1 MIAQVIVDVAA
12 RQTDRIFEYHIPTE
26 LEKDIAIGSRVV
38 VPFGPRKV
46 QGFVVGITDQS
57 EFKGKLKD
65 LLVVVDEMPPLTP
78 ELVKLSADL
87 AKNIFS
93 YRIKILQA
101 MLPWVM
107 RANYRKLL
115 VPAND
120 RAAKMPLFQGDPI
133 DLNKIT
139 DLAEIKQF
147 RKLLQDD
154 QAKIEYVV
162 ENRAKKKKENQYEL
176 ALKKEE
182 YPKIYNTLRQ
192 NAVKQKKLLMD
203 IIDNAADYPKSQ
215 SQLEKQLGLTVA
227 SLNSAITK
235 GWLNKKSVEVY
246 RDPLSGFDDGEHK
259 TAVTLNGEQQ
269 GALNQITQAIEQ
281 RQAETFLLEGITGS
295 GKTEVYLHAISKALK
310 QGRNALMLVPEISLT
325 PQMVRQVKARFG
337 QEVAVLHSAL
347 SEGEKY
353 DEWRRIR
360 RGETKVV
367 VGARSAV
374 FAPLDNIGLIVIDEE
389 HESSYK
395 QETDPRY
402 NARDVAIWRSKFH
415 NCPLVLGS
423 ATPSLGSR
431 ARAQKNVY
439 HLLRLTERANQKK
452 LPKVNLI
459 DLKHVQFA
467 GGQFDLSVELVDA
480 IKKRLTKKEQV
491 ILMLNRRGFAN
502 FMLCRECGFVLKC
515 PNCDVSL
522 NLHKDTNSMQCHY
535 CGHTEPVPTRCP
547 NCQSSQIRFL
557 GAGTQK
563 VQEEL
568 EKLLPGARIL
578 RMDVDTTRRK
588 GSYKKILDAFGAH
601 EADIL
606 LGTQMIAK
614 GLDFPNVTL
623 VGVINADTGLWLSD
637 YNASEK
643 TFELLT
649 QVAGR
654 AGRADKEGEVLI
666 QTYNP
671 EHYAIQ
677 LAQTQDY
684 ERFYGYEMNMR
695 HAGNYPP
702 YFYTVLISIA
712 AKKEQNAAREAFR
725 IKRYLNE
732 HLHEP
737 TIILGPTPS
746 AISRVKNQY
755 YYQILVKYK
764 KEPNLNE
771 LLHHVQDS
779 AQEAKKYGLSIF
791 IDNEPER
798 IM

>member
-1 MIAQVIVDVAA
+1 MIAQVIVDVAVK
-12 RQTDRIFEYHIPTE
+12 QTDRIFEYHIPTE
-26 LEKDIAIGSRVV
+26 LEKSIQIGSRVV
-38 VPFGPRKV
+38 VPFGRRKV
-46 QGFVVGITDQS
+46 QGFVVGLTEKS

-65 LLVVVDEMPPLTP
+65 LLVIVDEMPPLTP
-78 ELVKLSADL
+78 ELVDLSQSL
-87 AKNIFS
+87 AKDIFS

-107 RANYRKLL
+107 RAGYRKLL
-115 VPAND
+115 VPNND
-120 RAAKMPLFQGDPI
+120 QAKQLPFFKGDPI
-133 DLNKIT
+133 DLNKLT
-139 DLAEIKQF
+139 DLQQIGKVHQ
-147 RKLLQDD
+147 LLRNDD
-154 QAKIEYVV
+154 AKIEYLV
-162 ENRAKKKKENQYEL
+162 ENRAKKKKENQYAL
-176 ALKKEE
+176 ALDSTE
-182 YPKIYNTLRQ
+182 YTKIYNTLRQ
-192 NAVKQKKLLMD
+192 NAVKQKKLVMD
-203 IIDNAADYPKSQ
+203 IIENAATYPKSQ
-215 SQLEKQLGLTVA
+215 NKLEKELGLTAAV
-227 SLNSAITK
+227 LNSAVKK
-235 GWLNKKSVEVY
+235 GWLVKKAVEVY
-246 RDPLSGFDDGEHK
+246 RNPLAGFEDDEK
-259 TAVTLNGEQQ
+259 PKPVTLNEQQ
-269 GALNQITQAIEQ
+269 QAALDQIASAINK
-281 RQAETFLLEGITGS
+281 RRSKTFLLEGITGS
-295 GKTEVYLHAISKALK
+295 GKTEVYLHAISKALS

-337 QEVAVLHSAL
+337 NQVAVLHSAL

-374 FAPLDNIGLIVIDEE
+374 FAPLDKIGLIVIDEE
-389 HESSYK
+389 HEASYK

-402 NARDVAIWRSKFH
+402 NAKDVALWRSRYH
-415 NCPLVLGS
+415 HCPLVLGS
-423 ATPSLGSR
+423 ATPALGSR
-431 ARAQKNVY
+431 ARAQKHVY
-439 HLLRLTERANQKK
+439 QLLRLTKRANNKK
-452 LPKVNLI
+452 LPQVNLI

-467 GGQFDLSVELVDA
+467 GGQFDLSVDLVAA
-480 IKKRLTKKEQV
+480 IKKRLEKKEEV

-535 CGHTEPVPTRCP
+535 CGHSEPIPQACP
-547 NCQSSQIRFL
+547 NCQSKQIRFL
-557 GAGTQK
+557 GTGTQK

-568 EKLLPGARIL
+568 KELLPGARIL

-588 GSYKKILDAFGAH
+588 GSYKRILDAFGDH

-623 VGVINADTGLWLSD
+623 VGVINADTGLWISD
-637 YNASEK
+637 YNASER

-654 AGRADKEGEVLI
+654 AGRAEKEGEVLI

-677 LAQTQDY
+677 LAKTQDY
-684 ERFYGYEMNMR
+684 ERFYGYEMHVR
-695 HAGNYPP
+695 HEGNYPP
-702 YFYTVLISIA
+702 YFFTVLISIS

-725 IKRYLNE
+725 IKRYLMQ
-732 HLHEP
+732 HLGQE
-737 TIILGPTPS
+737 TIILGPSPS
-746 AISRVKNQY
+746 AISRLKNKY

-764 KEPNLNE
+764 KEPNLNK

-779 AQEAKKYGLSIF
+779 AQEARKYGLSIF

>member
-12 RQTDRIFEYHIPTE
+12 KQTDRIFEYHIPAE
-26 LEKDIAIGSRVV
+26 LEKDIKIGSRII
-38 VPFGPRKV
+38 VPFGRRKV
-46 QGFVVGITDQS
+46 QGFVVGIEEKSQ
-57 EFKGKLKD
+57 FKGKLKD
-65 LLVVVDEMPPLTP
+65 LLVTVDEMPPLTP
-78 ELVKLSADL
+78 ELIKLSENL
-87 AKNIFS
+87 AQNIFS
-93 YRIKILQA
+93 YRITILQA

-107 RANYRKLL
+107 RAGYRKLL
-115 VPAND
+115 VPANEK
-120 RAAKMPLFQGDPI
+120 AKQIPFFQGDPV
-133 DLNKIT
+133 DLSKMT
-139 DLAEIKQF
+139 DLKQIKKAHQ
-147 RKLLQDD
+147 LLKSDD
-154 QAKIEYVV
+154 AKIEYVV
-162 ENRAKKKKENQYEL
+162 ENRAKEKKENQYEL
-176 ALKKEE
+176 TLDSAE
-182 YPKIYNTLRQ
+182 YTKIYNTLRQ
-192 NAVKQKKLLMD
+192 NAVKQKQLIMD
-203 IIDNAADYPKSQ
+203 IIENKDDYPKSQ
-215 SQLEKQLGLTVA
+215 SSLIKGLGLSTA
-227 SLNSAITK
+227 SLNSAVEK
-235 GWLNKKSVEVY
+235 GWLKRKAVEVY
-246 RDPLSGFDDGEHK
+246 RNPLAGFEDEEK
-259 TAVTLNGEQQ
+259 PVPVTLNDEQQ
-269 GALNQITQAIEQ
+269 TALNQINKAIDQ
-281 RQAETFLLEGITGS
+281 HKAETFLLEGITGS
-295 GKTEVYLHAISKALK
+295 GKTEVYLHAIGKALA

-325 PQMVRQVKARFG
+325 PQMVKQVKARFG
-337 QEVAVLHSAL
+337 DKVAVLHSAL

-360 RGETKVV
+360 RGEIQVV

-374 FAPLDNIGLIVIDEE
+374 FVPLDNIGLIVIDEE

-395 QETDPRY
+395 QETNPRY
-402 NARDVAIWRSKFH
+402 NAKNVAIWRSKYH
-415 NCPLVLGS
+415 HCPLVLGS

-431 ARAQKNVY
+431 ARAQKDVY
-439 HLLRLTERANQKK
+439 HLLRLTKRANHKK

-480 IKKRLTKKEQV
+480 IKKRLEKKEQV

-535 CGHTEPVPTRCP
+535 CGHTEPIPTRCP
-547 NCQSSQIRFL
+547 NCQSSKIRFL
-557 GAGTQK
+557 GTGTQK

-568 EKLLPGARIL
+568 DELLPGARIL

-588 GSYKKILDAFGAH
+588 GSYKRILDSFGNH

-654 AGRADKEGEVLI
+654 AGRADKEGKVLI

-684 ERFYGYEMNMR
+684 ERFYSYEMHMR
-695 HAGNYPP
+695 HVGNYPP
-702 YFYTVLISIA
+702 YFYTVLISVA
-712 AKKEQNAAREAFR
+712 AKKEQNAAREAFK
-725 IKRYLNE
+725 IKRYLLQ
-732 HLHEP
+732 HLNNQV
-737 TIILGPTPS
+737 IILGPSPS

-764 KEPNLNE
+764 KEPNLNK

>member
-12 RQTDRIFEYHIPTE
+12 RQTDRVFEYHVPSDI
-26 LEKDIAIGSRVV
+26 EKEIKVGSRVV

-46 QGFVVGITDQS
+46 QGFVVGLS
-57 EFKGKLKD
+57 ETSNFKGKMKD

-87 AKNIFS
+87 AQNIYS

-107 RANYRKLL
+107 RAGYRKLL
-115 VPAND
+115 LPTSSEAK
-120 RAAKMPLFQGDPI
+120 KMPFFQGDPI

-139 DLAEIKQF
+139 DSTQIK
-147 RKLLQDD
+147 KISTLLKNDD
-154 QAKIEYVV
+154 AKIEYVV
-162 ENRAKKKKENQYEL
+162 DNKAKKKKENQYSL
-176 ALKKEE
+176 ALAPEE
-182 YPKIYNTLRQ
+182 YTKIYNTLRQ
-192 NAVKQKKLLMD
+192 NAVKQKQLLMD
-203 IIDNAADYPKSQ
+203 IVEHTDDYPKTQ
-215 SQLEKQLGLTVA
+215 KDLETELDLTAAV
-227 SLNSAITK
+227 LNSAVKK
-235 GWLNKKSVEVY
+235 GWLKKKAVEVY
-246 RDPLSGFDDGEHK
+246 RDPLAGFKDDEK
-259 TAVTLNGEQQ
+259 PAPIKLNDKQQ
-269 GALNQITQAIEQ
+269 HALDEIAKAIDEKK
-281 RQAETFLLEGITGS
+281 AETFLLEGITGS
-295 GKTEVYLHAISKALK
+295 GKTEVYLHAISKALA
-310 QGRNALMLVPEISLT
+310 QGRTALMLVPEISLT

-374 FAPLDNIGLIVIDEE
+374 FAPLKNIGLIVIDEE

-395 QETDPRY
+395 QESDPRY
-402 NARDVAIWRSKFH
+402 NARDVAIWRSKYH
-415 NCPLVLGS
+415 HCPLVLGS

-439 HLLRLTERANQKK
+439 HLLRLTKRANNKK
-452 LPKVNLI
+452 LPKVRLI

-467 GGQFDLSVELVDA
+467 GGQFDLSLELVDA
-480 IKKRLTKKEQV
+480 IKKRLEKKEQI

-522 NLHKDTNSMQCHY
+522 NLHKVTNCMQCHY
-535 CGHTEPVPTRCP
+535 CGHTEPIPTRCP

-557 GAGTQK
+557 GTGTQK

-568 EKLLPGARIL
+568 EELLPGARIL

-588 GSYKKILDAFGAH
+588 GSYKRILDAFGNH

-654 AGRADKEGEVLI
+654 AGRAEKEGEVLI

-684 ERFYGYEMNMR
+684 ERFYGYEMNVR

-702 YFYTVLISIA
+702 YFFTVLISIA
-712 AKKEQNAAREAFR
+712 AKKEQNAAREAFK
-725 IKRYLNE
+725 IKRYLTKQ
-732 HLHEP
+732 LHAE

>member
-12 RQTDRIFEYHIPTE
+12 RQTDRAFEYHIPSD
-26 LEKDIAIGSRVV
+26 LEKDIKIGSRVV

-46 QGFVVGITDQS
+46 QGFVVGLSETS

-87 AKNIFS
+87 AKNIYS

-107 RANYRKLL
+107 RAGYRKLL
-115 VPAND
+115 LPNSSQAQ
-120 RAAKMPLFQGDPI
+120 KMQFFKGDPI
-133 DLNKIT
+133 DLNKVT
-139 DLAEIKQF
+139 DPDQIKQI
-147 RKLLQDD
+147 RKLLRNDD
-154 QAKIEYVV
+154 AKIEYVV
-162 ENRAKKKKENQYEL
+162 ENKAKKKKENQYDLVL
-176 ALKKEE
+176 APSE
-182 YPKIYNTLRQ
+182 YEKIYNTLRQ
-192 NAVKQKKLLMD
+192 NAVKQKQLLMD
-203 IIDNAADYPKSQ
+203 IVENYKAYPKSQ
-215 SQLEKQLGLTVA
+215 SNLENKLDLTSSV
-227 SLNSAITK
+227 LNSAVKK
-235 GWLNKKSVEVY
+235 GWLKRKAVEVY
-246 RDPLSGFDDGEHK
+246 RDPLAGFDDHK
-259 TAVTLNGEQQ
+259 PAKITLNDEQQ
-269 GALNQITQAIEQ
+269 NALDQIAQKIDQ
-281 RQAETFLLEGITGS
+281 QKSKTFLLEGITGS
-295 GKTEVYLHAISKALK
+295 GKTEVYLHAISEALA

-325 PQMVRQVKARFG
+325 PQMVRQVRARFG

-402 NARDVAIWRSKFH
+402 NARNVAIWRSKYH
-415 NCPLVLGS
+415 HCPLVLGS

-431 ARAQKNVY
+431 ARAQKHVY
-439 HLLRLTERANQKK
+439 QLLRLTKRANHKE
-452 LPKVNLI
+452 LPQVNLI

-467 GGQFDLSVELVDA
+467 GGQFDLSVNLVNA
-480 IKKRLTKKEQV
+480 IKDRLEKKEQV

-535 CGHTEPVPTRCP
+535 CGHTEPIPQRCP

-557 GAGTQK
+557 GTGTQK

-568 EKLLPGARIL
+568 EELLPGARIL

-588 GSYKKILDAFGAH
+588 GSYKRILDAFGNH

-623 VGVINADTGLWLSD
+623 VGVINADTGLWISD

-654 AGRADKEGEVLI
+654 AGRAEKEGEVMI

-671 EHYAIQ
+671 DHYAIQ
-677 LAQTQDY
+677 LAKTQDY
-684 ERFYGYEMNMR
+684 ERFYAYEMNVR

-702 YFYTVLISIA
+702 YFFTVLISIA
-712 AKKEQNAAREAFR
+712 SKKEQNAAREAFR
-725 IKRYLNE
+725 IKRFLMQR
-732 HLHEP
+732 LHQE
-737 TIILGPTPS
+737 TIILGPSPS

-779 AQEAKKYGLSIF
+779 AQEAKKYGLSIY

>member
-12 RQTDRIFEYHIPTE
+12 RQTDRAFEYHIPSD
-26 LEKDIAIGSRVV
+26 LEKDIKIGSRVV

-46 QGFVVGITDQS
+46 QGFVVGLSEIS

-87 AKNIFS
+87 AKNIYS

-107 RANYRKLL
+107 RAGYRKLL
-115 VPAND
+115 LPNSSQAQ
-120 RAAKMPLFQGDPI
+120 KMQFFKGDPI
-133 DLNKIT
+133 DLNKVT
-139 DLAEIKQF
+139 DPDQIKQI
-147 RKLLQDD
+147 RKLLRNDD
-154 QAKIEYVV
+154 AKIEYVV
-162 ENRAKKKKENQYEL
+162 ENKAKKKKENQYDLVL
-176 ALKKEE
+176 APLE
-182 YPKIYNTLRQ
+182 YEKIYNTLRQ
-192 NAVKQKKLLMD
+192 NAVKQKQLLMD
-203 IIDNAADYPKSQ
+203 IVENYKAYPKSQ
-215 SQLEKQLGLTVA
+215 SNLENKLDLTSSV
-227 SLNSAITK
+227 LNSAVKK
-235 GWLNKKSVEVY
+235 GWLKRKAVEVY
-246 RDPLSGFDDGEHK
+246 RDPLAGFDDHK
-259 TAVTLNGEQQ
+259 PTKITLNDEQQ
-269 GALNQITQAIEQ
+269 NALDQIAQKIDQ
-281 RQAETFLLEGITGS
+281 QKSKTFLLEGITGS
-295 GKTEVYLHAISKALK
+295 GKTEVYLHAISEALA

-325 PQMVRQVKARFG
+325 PQMVRQVRARFG

-402 NARDVAIWRSKFH
+402 NARNVAIWRSKYH
-415 NCPLVLGS
+415 HCPLVLGS

-431 ARAQKNVY
+431 ARAQKHVY
-439 HLLRLTERANQKK
+439 QLLRLTKRANHKK
-452 LPKVNLI
+452 LPRVNLI

-467 GGQFDLSVELVDA
+467 GGQFDLSVNLVNA
-480 IKKRLTKKEQV
+480 IKDRLEKKEQV

-535 CGHTEPVPTRCP
+535 CGHTEWIPQRCP

-557 GAGTQK
+557 GTGTQK

-568 EKLLPGARIL
+568 EELLPGARIL

-588 GSYKKILDAFGAH
+588 GSYKRILDAFGNH

-623 VGVINADTGLWLSD
+623 VGVINADTGLWISD

-654 AGRADKEGEVLI
+654 AGRAEKEGEVMI

-671 EHYAIQ
+671 DHYAIQ
-677 LAQTQDY
+677 LAKTQDY
-684 ERFYGYEMNMR
+684 ERFYAYEMNVR

-702 YFYTVLISIA
+702 YFFTVLISIA
-712 AKKEQNAAREAFR
+712 SKKEQNAAREAFR
-725 IKRYLNE
+725 IKRFLMQR
-732 HLHEP
+732 LHQE
-737 TIILGPTPS
+737 TIILGPSPS

-779 AQEAKKYGLSIF
+779 AQEAKKYGLSIY

>member
-12 RQTDRIFEYHIPTE
+12 RQTDRVFEYHIPSDI
-26 LEKDIAIGSRVV
+26 EKEIQVGSRVV

-46 QGFVVGITDQS
+46 QGFVVGLS
-57 EFKGKLKD
+57 ETSNFKGKMKD

-87 AKNIFS
+87 AQNIYS

-107 RANYRKLL
+107 RAGYRKLL
-115 VPAND
+115 LPTSSE
-120 RAAKMPLFQGDPI
+120 AKNMPFFKGDPI

-139 DLAEIKQF
+139 DSTQIK
-147 RKLLQDD
+147 KISTLLKNDD
-154 QAKIEYVV
+154 AKIEYVV
-162 ENRAKKKKENQYEL
+162 DNKAKKKKENQYSL
-176 ALKKEE
+176 ALAPEE
-182 YPKIYNTLRQ
+182 YTKIYNTLRQ
-192 NAVKQKKLLMD
+192 NAVKQKQLLMNIVEHTD
-203 IIDNAADYPKSQ
+203 DYPKTQ
-215 SQLEKQLGLTVA
+215 KDLETELDLTAAV
-227 SLNSAITK
+227 LNSAVKK
-235 GWLNKKSVEVY
+235 GWLKKKAVEVY
-246 RDPLSGFDDGEHK
+246 RDPLAGFKDDEK
-259 TAVTLNGEQQ
+259 PAPIKLNDEQQ
-269 GALNQITQAIEQ
+269 RALDEIAKAIDEKK
-281 RQAETFLLEGITGS
+281 AETFLLEGITGS
-295 GKTEVYLHAISKALK
+295 GKTEVYLHAISKALA
-310 QGRNALMLVPEISLT
+310 QGRTALMLVPEISLT

-374 FAPLDNIGLIVIDEE
+374 FAPLKNIGLIVIDEE

-395 QETDPRY
+395 QESDPRY
-402 NARDVAIWRSKFH
+402 NARNVAIWRSKYH
-415 NCPLVLGS
+415 HCPLVLGS

-439 HLLRLTERANQKK
+439 HLLRLTKRANNKK
-452 LPKVNLI
+452 LPKVRLI

-467 GGQFDLSVELVDA
+467 GGQFDLSLELVDA
-480 IKKRLTKKEQV
+480 IKKRLEKKEQI

-522 NLHKDTNSMQCHY
+522 NLHKDTNCMQCHY
-535 CGHTEPVPTRCP
+535 CGHTEPIPTRCP

-557 GAGTQK
+557 GTGTQK

-568 EKLLPGARIL
+568 EELLPGARIL

-588 GSYKKILDAFGAH
+588 GSYKRILDAFGNH

-654 AGRADKEGEVLI
+654 AGRAEKEGEVLI

-684 ERFYGYEMNMR
+684 ERFYGYEMNVR

-702 YFYTVLISIA
+702 YFFTVLISIA
-712 AKKEQNAAREAFR
+712 AKKEQNAAREAFK
-725 IKRYLNE
+725 IKRYLTKQ
-732 HLHEP
+732 LHAE

-764 KEPNLNE
+764 KEPNLNK
-771 LLHHVQDS
+771 LLHHIQDS

>member
-12 RQTDRIFEYHIPTE
+12 RQTDRAFEYHIPSD
-26 LEKDIAIGSRVV
+26 LEKEIKIGSRVV

-46 QGFVVGITDQS
+46 QGFVVGLSETS

-65 LLVVVDEMPPLTP
+65 LLVVIDEMPPLTP

-87 AKNIFS
+87 AKNIYS

-107 RANYRKLL
+107 RAGYRKLL
-115 VPAND
+115 LPNSNQ
-120 RAAKMPLFQGDPI
+120 AKKMNFFKGDPI
-133 DLNKIT
+133 DLNKVT
-139 DLAEIKQF
+139 DTDQIKQI
-147 RKLLQDD
+147 RKLLRNDD
-154 QAKIEYVV
+154 AKIEYVV
-162 ENRAKKKKENQYEL
+162 ENKAKKKKENQYDLVL
-176 ALKKEE
+176 APAE
-182 YPKIYNTLRQ
+182 YEKIYNTLRQ
-192 NAVKQKKLLMD
+192 NAVKQKQLLMD
-203 IIDNAADYPKSQ
+203 IVENHDNYPKSQ
-215 SQLEKQLGLTVA
+215 HDLEKKLNLTSSV
-227 SLNSAITK
+227 LNSAVKK
-235 GWLNKKSVEVY
+235 GWLKRKAIEVY
-246 RDPLSGFDDGEHK
+246 RDPLAGFDDHESV
-259 TAVTLNGEQQ
+259 AITLNDEQQ
-269 GALNQITQAIEQ
+269 NALDQIAQSIHGQ
-281 RQAETFLLEGITGS
+281 KAETFLLEGITGS
-295 GKTEVYLHAISKALK
+295 GKTEVYLHAISEALA

-325 PQMVRQVKARFG
+325 PQMVRQVRARFG
-337 QEVAVLHSAL
+337 QKVAVLHSAL

-374 FAPLDNIGLIVIDEE
+374 FAPLNNIGLIVIDEE

-402 NARDVAIWRSKFH
+402 NARNVAVWRSKYH
-415 NCPLVLGS
+415 HCPLVLGS

-431 ARAQKNVY
+431 ARAQKHVY
-439 HLLRLTERANQKK
+439 QLLRLTKRANHKK
-452 LPKVNLI
+452 LPQVNLI
-459 DLKHVQFA
+459 DLKRVQFA
-467 GGQFDLSVELVDA
+467 GGQFDLSVNLVNA
-480 IKKRLTKKEQV
+480 IKNRLEKKEQV

-535 CGHTEPVPTRCP
+535 CGHTERIPQRCP

-557 GAGTQK
+557 GTGTQK

-568 EKLLPGARIL
+568 EELLPGARIL

-588 GSYKKILDAFGAH
+588 GSYKQILDSFGNH

-623 VGVINADTGLWLSD
+623 VGVINADTGLWISD

-643 TFELLT
+643 TFDLLT

-654 AGRADKEGEVLI
+654 AGRAEKEGEVMI

-671 EHYAIQ
+671 DHYAIQ
-677 LAQTQDY
+677 LAKTQDY
-684 ERFYGYEMNMR
+684 ERFYAYEMNVR

-702 YFYTVLISIA
+702 YFFTVLISIS

-725 IKRYLNE
+725 IKRFLMQR
-732 HLHEP
+732 LHPE

-779 AQEAKKYGLSIF
+779 AQDAKKYGLSIF

>member
-1 MIAQVIVDVAA
+1 
-12 RQTDRIFEYHIPTE
+12 
-26 LEKDIAIGSRVV
+26 
-38 VPFGPRKV
+38 
-46 QGFVVGITDQS
+46 
-57 EFKGKLKD
+57 
-65 LLVVVDEMPPLTP
+65 
-78 ELVKLSADL
+78 
-87 AKNIFS
+87 
-93 YRIKILQA
+93 
-101 MLPWVM
+101 M
-107 RANYRKLL
+107 RAGYRKLL
-115 VPAND
+115 LPASPK
-120 RAAKMPLFQGDPI
+120 AKEMPFFQGDPI
-133 DLNKIT
+133 DLNKIIDST
-139 DLAEIKQF
+139 QIKKI
-147 RKLLQDD
+147 RSLLKNDD
-154 QAKIEYVV
+154 AKIEYVV
-162 ENRAKKKKENQYEL
+162 DNKAKKKKENQYAL
-176 ALKKEE
+176 ALAPEE
-182 YPKIYNTLRQ
+182 YTKIYNTLRQ
-192 NAVKQKKLLMD
+192 NAVKQKQLLMD
-203 IIDNAADYPKSQ
+203 IIEHTDAYPKTQ
-215 SQLEKQLGLTVA
+215 KELEAGLGLTAAV
-227 SLNSAITK
+227 LNSAVKK
-235 GWLNKKSVEVY
+235 GWLKKKAVEVY
-246 RDPLSGFDDGEHK
+246 RDPLAGFKDDEK
-259 TAVTLNGEQQ
+259 PAPIKLNDEQQ
-269 GALNQITQAIEQ
+269 HALDEIAKAIDEKK
-281 RQAETFLLEGITGS
+281 AETFLLEGITGS
-295 GKTEVYLHAISKALK
+295 GKTEVYLHAISKALA
-310 QGRNALMLVPEISLT
+310 QGRTALMLVPEISLT

-374 FAPLDNIGLIVIDEE
+374 FAPLKNIGLIVIDEE

-395 QETDPRY
+395 QESDPRY
-402 NARDVAIWRSKFH
+402 NARDVAIWRSKYH
-415 NCPLVLGS
+415 HCPLVLGS

-439 HLLRLTERANQKK
+439 HLLRLTKRANNKK
-452 LPKVNLI
+452 LPKVRLI

-467 GGQFDLSVELVDA
+467 GGQFDLSLELVDA
-480 IKKRLTKKEQV
+480 IKKRLEKKEQV

-535 CGHTEPVPTRCP
+535 CGHTEPIPTRCP

-557 GAGTQK
+557 GTGTQK

-568 EKLLPGARIL
+568 EELLPGARIL

-588 GSYKKILDAFGAH
+588 GSYKKILDAFGNH

-677 LAQTQDY
+677 LAKTQDY
-684 ERFYGYEMNMR
+684 ERFYGYEMNVR

-702 YFYTVLISIA
+702 YFFTVLISIA
-712 AKKEQNAAREAFR
+712 AKKEQNAAREAFK
-725 IKRYLNE
+725 IKRYLTKE
-732 HLHEP
+732 LHAE

-764 KEPNLNE
+764 KEPNLNK